1 VLAAS
6 HGATGA
12 AYGITPAGEESG
24 CDGSRVQLNERND
37 RPRSRLPVAVLRH
50 RDYRLLWIGQFIS
63 TLGTQMHAVA
73 LSWQVWEL
81 TGNPV
86 YLGLLGLVRAVA
98 LMGMS
103 LVGGQQ
109 ADSRNRRTL
118 LLVTQSVLVALSA
131 SLALATFAGRVNVTM
146 LFVVAALVAA
156 TGAFDAPARQALIPN
171 LVPRDQLASAM
182 SLNILAMSVA
192 RMAGPAIGGVSV
204 ALLGVAGT
212 YTLDAASFLWTIAA
226 LLLMRTRMTAPA
238 VRTAGFAAVVEGL
251 RFIRTTPIIWGIML
265 MDFLANLL
273 GSSMGLAPVFAE
285 SVLNAGPQGLGLL
298 LSAPAAG
305 AVFGGFVISLVPG
318 IQRPGRIVVG
328 SVMAYGLCLALFG
341 LAPTLLLALF
351 ALFGAG
357 AVDSVSVAMRHT
369 VRNLA
374 TPDALRGRVA
384 ASHSAL
390 AMGGPRLGEF
400 QSGMTAALIGPR
412 GAMVAGGVGVMIV
425 AGAIAWLVPAV
436 MRYRFDDPDESQG
449 TGSVAVNS
457 QDVVAAAPSA
467 APGRGR

>member
-1 VLAAS
+1 VK
-6 HGATGA
+6 
-12 AYGITPAGEESG
+12 
-24 CDGSRVQLNERND
+24 ERDD
-37 RPRSRLPVAVLRH
+37 RPHSRFPVAVLRH

-103 LVGGQQ
+103 LIGGQQ
-109 ADSRNRRTL
+109 ADARNRRTL
-118 LLVTQSVLVALSA
+118 LLVTQSSLVLFSG
-131 SLALATFAGRVNVTM
+131 SLAIATFMGVVNVTM

-192 RMAGPAIGGVSV
+192 RMAGPAIGGVAV
-204 ALLGVAGT
+204 ALIGVAGT
-212 YTLDAASFLWTIAA
+212 YTLDAASFLWTIIA
-226 LLLMRTRMTAPA
+226 LQMMRTPMAAPA
-238 VRTAGFAAVVEGL
+238 VRTAGFAAIVEGL

-305 AVFGGFVISLVPG
+305 AVFGGVVISLVPSV
-318 IQRPGRIVVG
+318 QRPGRVVVA
-328 SVMAYGLCLALFG
+328 SVMAYGLCLSLFG
-341 LAPTLLLALF
+341 LAPTLLLALA

-374 TPDALRGRVA
+374 TPDELRGRVA

-400 QSGMTAALIGPR
+400 QSGITASFIGPR
-412 GAMVAGGVGVMIV
+412 GAMVAGGVGVMVV
-425 AGAIAWLVPAV
+425 AAAVAWLVPAV
-436 MRYRFDDPDESQG
+436 MRYRFDDPDDPASETGVEATPEAALAESR
-449 TGSVAVNS
+449 
-457 QDVVAAAPSA
+457 SA